1 MKGKYQIEIYNSIVH
16 YFLTVE
22 RNLTIL
28 QGSSATGKSELVRLL
43 TEYNQSR
50 ESSGIT
56 LICDKRCSVLTSD
69 DWESRLAGMKDR
81 IIFIDEGNS
90 FVQTREFA
98 HAVDGSDNYFVIIYR
113 DSLYELPYSIR
124 EIYGLRESSASKYK
138 KAERIYNE
146 MFQLYPSF
154 SGSNMAASRILTED
168 SESGFQFFH
177 SAYPQQVFSANGK
190 GNILS
195 NLQKLSQNDN
205 HVVAIVDGAAF
216 GPEMNKVH
224 EWLRWNPGN
233 AVFAPESFEYLILAS
248 GIMDV
253 PSDILAKTY
262 DFADSCQ
269 YMSWERFYTRYLQQ
283 LTASGSHP
291 YQKHKLHPFYM
302 THGNM
307 KKILK
312 MLPENLNICHIEK

>member
-1 MKGKYQIEIYNSIVH
+1 MKGKYRIELYNSIVH

-22 RNLTIL
+22 RNITIL

-56 LICDKRCSVLTSD
+56 LICDKKCSVLTSD
-69 DWESRLAGMKDR
+69 DWESRLKSMKDR

-90 FVQTREFA
+90 FVQTKEFA
-98 HAVDGSDNYFVIIYR
+98 RAIDGSDNYFVIIYR

-124 EIYGLRESSASKYK
+124 EVYGLRELSASKYK
-138 KAERIYNE
+138 KAEQIYNE

-154 SGSNMAASRILTED
+154 SGVDISVSRILTED
-168 SESGFQFFH
+168 SESGFQFFNT
-177 SAYPQQVFSANGK
+177 AYPKQVFSANGK

-195 NLQKLSQNDN
+195 NLRKLSQNGD
-205 HVVAIVDGAAF
+205 HVAAVVDGAAF
-216 GPEMNKVH
+216 GPEMSKVY
-224 EWLRWNPGN
+224 EWLQWNPGN
-233 AVFAPESFEYLILAS
+233 VVFAPESFEYLILAS

-253 PSDILAKTY
+253 PSNILTKTY

-269 YMSWERFYTRYLQQ
+269 YMSWERFYTKYLQQ

-291 YQKHKLHPFYM
+291 YQKRKLHPFY
-302 THGNM
+302 TTLGNM
-307 KKILK
+307 EKILK
-312 MLPENLNICHIEK
+312 MLPDNLNICRVEK